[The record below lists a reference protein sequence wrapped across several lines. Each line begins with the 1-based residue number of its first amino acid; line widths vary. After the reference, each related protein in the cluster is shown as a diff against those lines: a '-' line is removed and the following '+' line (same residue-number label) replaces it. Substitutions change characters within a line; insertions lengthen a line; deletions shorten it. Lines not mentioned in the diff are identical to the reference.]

1 MPKNHITFY
10 FGASHRHLGHAA
22 ARCSACGCGCIL
34 PAPTADSP
42 AAADVISPW
51 AQVGFRVLQR
61 YVDIWDA
68 EVAWKPLNLGR
79 VMQVRLYLWLGCQ
92 HAC

>member
-1 MPKNHITFY
+1 
-10 FGASHRHLGHAA
+10 
-22 ARCSACGCGCIL
+22 
-34 PAPTADSP
+34 
-42 AAADVISPW
+42 
-51 AQVGFRVLQR
+51 VLQR